1 MLVLLEA
8 QEGNWDEIDLMVRTL
23 QRTTQALRHAN
34 VPVVVCPCGMTLGGG
49 CEILLHGDRVQ
60 AAAESYIGLVEVG
73 VGLIP
78 AGEAPRERWR
88 APPPLQRT
96 SRRPPRRRAA
106 GVRDDRI
113 RQGLDE
119 RGACHAGSDLTGA
132 DGMTMNRERLISDAK
147 AVALAR
153 VRDGYRPP
161 PRRTSIPVG
170 GDTLLAALNLGVHLA
185 WRAGRIGD
193 HDAVVGRA
201 PGGAGRW
208 RAPPPDDRERRLH
221 PRPGTRSVRPAL
233 RRAEDARA
241 HPVHVED
248 RQDVEEL
255 TVRIIERGAG
265 TPLIVV
271 PALQGRWEYFAPAVD
286 ALARSFRVMTFSL
299 RGELGCPRI
308 EPGRG
313 IDNFADQIAAA
324 LDSRGLE
331 RAIVCGISFGGLAAL
346 RFAAERPE
354 RTAAL
359 VLASTP
365 GPGST

>member
-1 MLVLLEA
+1 
-8 QEGNWDEIDLMVRTL
+8 
-23 QRTTQALRHAN
+23 
-34 VPVVVCPCGMTLGGG
+34 MTLGGG

-78 AGEAPRERWR
+78 AGGGAREIAAR
-88 APPPLQRT
+88 ATAACKGPQDDLLDVVQPVFETIGFGKVST
-96 SRRPPRRRAA
+96 S
-106 GVRDDRI
+106 
-113 RQGLDE
+113 
-119 RGACHAGSDLTGA
+119 GAHATRLGFLTGA

-201 PGGAGRW
+201 LASNAGRW

-221 PRPGTRSVRPAL
+221 PRPGTRSIRPAL

-241 HPVHVED
+241 HPV
-248 RQDVEEL
+248 R
-255 TVRIIERGAG
+255 
-265 TPLIVV
+265 
-271 PALQGRWEYFAPAVD
+271 
-286 ALARSFRVMTFSL
+286 
-299 RGELGCPRI
+299 
-308 EPGRG
+308 
-313 IDNFADQIAAA
+313 
-324 LDSRGLE
+324 
-331 RAIVCGISFGGLAAL
+331 
-346 RFAAERPE
+346 
-354 RTAAL
+354 
-359 VLASTP
+359 
-365 GPGST
+365 